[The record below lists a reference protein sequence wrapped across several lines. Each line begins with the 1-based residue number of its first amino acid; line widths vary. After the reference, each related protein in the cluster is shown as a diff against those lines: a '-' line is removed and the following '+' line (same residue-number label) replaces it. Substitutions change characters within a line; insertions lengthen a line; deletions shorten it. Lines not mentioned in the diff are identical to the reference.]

1 MNPGQ
6 SPVAGRRAT
15 SLSVTWA
22 DCLSNWKSIKTILLI
37 NFPFRFVR
45 KFLKDLGESR
55 YSPRLLCQFP
65 IAAVTNNHKF
75 SDLKPHRFITLQF
88 WRSEVQM
95 GLTEIKIKISVRPRS
110 FWKL

>member
-22 DCLSNWKSIKTILLI
+22 DCLSNWKSIKIILLI
-37 NFPFRFVR
+37 NFPIRFVR

-55 YSPRLLCQFP
+55 YSPCLLCQFP
-65 IAAVTNNHKF
+65 ITAITNNHKF
-75 SDLKPHRFITLQF
+75 SDLKL
-88 WRSEVQM
+88 S
-95 GLTEIKIKISVRPRS
+95 
-110 FWKL
+110 